1 MRHTTKKAKYRKSV
15 KPAESVFQQSW
26 FVQMLPSPINGE
38 VRLRMR
44 RPSAWVRVTEA
55 AELIACS
62 TQKIHNLCEE
72 GTLGWRWLDYEGA
85 GGRKLVLVDS
95 IQRYIA
101 RKSPSRTSPRQ
112 FALR

>member
-1 MRHTTKKAKYRKSV
+1 MI
-15 KPAESVFQQSW
+15 
-26 FVQMLPSPINGE
+26 PSPVNGE
-38 VRLRMR
+38 VRLRMM
-44 RPSAWVRVTEA
+44 RPAAWVRVTEA

-62 TQKIHNLCEE
+62 PQKVHNLCEE
-72 GTLGWRWLDYEGA
+72 GALGWRWLDYEGA

-101 RKSPSRTSPRQ
+101 CKSPSRTSQHQ